1 MQADRNHAVD
11 MVRAVALIGICVVN
25 LPFLGLPLDRLMEPP
40 ADSVDRWAVM
50 AVEGLFQAK
59 FFLLF
64 SFIFGWGLEIQAA
77 AAQRVGA
84 SFPRRFRRR
93 LLTLAVLGL
102 LHAAL
107 VFSGDI
113 LFLYAI
119 LGAVAFAVRSA
130 SIRQLVTM
138 AGALVPVAA
147 LGVVAVALVMAD
159 MALPPLDPN
168 LGGSYGET
176 VRARL
181 AQWPDAFG
189 FLVLFQGPLA
199 LAAFLLGMAAAR
211 VGFFDANNRTAARL
225 VAAAPALFLSG
236 LVINAAYVVANFAGE
251 AGGVLALIAYVG
263 IVLGGPLLAASYLGL
278 IVWLSAWLHLPRWC
292 LTAGRNSLSTYVL
305 QGVLAGFA
313 FGGYGLG
320 LFGQLGQ
327 AALIGVAL
335 VVAVAAMILVA
346 ATARWTGHGPLEHLL
361 RRITYG

>member
-11 MVRAVALIGICVVN
+11 MVRTVALIGICVVN
-25 LPFLGLPLDRLMEPP
+25 MPFLGLPLDRLMEPP
-40 ADSVDRWAVM
+40 ADSADRWAVM

-77 AAQRVGA
+77 AAQWVGA

-119 LGAVAFAVRSA
+119 LGTVAFAVRSA

-147 LGVVAVALVMAD
+147 LGVVAVTLVMAD
-159 MALPPLDPN
+159 MPPPPLDPN

-211 VGFFDANNRTAARL
+211 VGFFDANNPTAARL

-236 LVINAAYVVANFAGE
+236 LVINAAYVAANFAGE

-263 IVLGGPLLAASYLGL
+263 IVLGGPLLSASYLGL
-278 IVWLSAWLHLPRWC
+278 IVWLSTWLHLPRWC
-292 LTAGRNSLSTYVL
+292 LLAGRNSLSTYVL
-305 QGVLAGFA
+305 QGVLAGFV